1 MSRRREQRESVLMR
15 ATQEV
20 LARGLA
26 DPRIRGLI
34 TVTDIRLTEDGKQA
48 FVSVSILPEERAE
61 LTMHGLRAATK
72 HIRRDVAD
80 RIRIRE
86 MPAMEFRLDGSIKE
100 QAGVLAAINRAASDR
115 PEPARPEQDRDEPAN
130 QPAEGLEPDTTR
142 ANDDTPHGDH
152 GAPGPEQRGPRQG
165 RDPGHR
171 HGQGPDE

>member
-100 QAGVLAAINRAASDR
+100 QAGVLTAINRAASDR
-115 PEPARPEQDRDEPAN
+115 PESDGSGPADPGETD
-130 QPAEGLEPDTTR
+130 QPGGGLEPDARR
-142 ANDDTPHGDH
+142 ANDQTPRSGTD
-152 GAPGPEQRGPRQG
+152 ATD
-165 RDPGHR
+165 RDKTPP
-171 HGQGPDE
+171 GQGPDE